1 MSVIPDDEDDSSN
14 LVGMVTIGLVILGII
29 VVIGLFVTR
38 RKPEPM
44 PDNVTAMVNQQFM
57 EPMAQPM
64 PQPTM
69 DFAPPVQA
77 PQGPP
82 LPPEGLPPNWTMEQW
97 AWYGEDYLRNR

>member
-14 LVGMVTIGLVILGII
+14 IVGMVAIAAVILGII
-29 VVIGLFVTR
+29 VVIGLYATR
-38 RKPEPM
+38 RKPELM
-44 PDNVTAMVNQQFM
+44 PDNVTALANQQFIPPMVQPAM
-57 EPMAQPM
+57 EY
-64 PQPTM
+64 
-69 DFAPPVQA
+69 APPVQT

>member
-14 LVGMVTIGLVILGII
+14 LVGMVAIGLVILGIV

-44 PDNVTAMVNQQFM
+44 PGNVTAMVNQQFM

-64 PQPTM
+64 PQPAM